1 MNAIIC
7 RLVVFLIF
15 VELILCVKAED
26 NALIDKVPVE
36 TIRIPPLREGTTAV
50 VGPRGEY
57 GGGCR
62 QISVV
67 WHPNDLN
74 LACIYR
80 DGQGIVVESWD
91 AVQGNRGKTATV
103 AGIAQTIGLNALYN
117 EDGSGLVVGGYQINC
132 ESGKT
137 TNLLNYRQVDGRWL
151 LPSYVPN
158 AMIWKDADWSGGG
171 IWIATSFK
179 GQLVQSEVFLPK
191 DSNYTREPR
200 LLAVSADGEKVLL
213 MCLREKLI
221 FWYSLKNKKVENSV
235 VMQNY
240 PVCWATNLGGTALA
254 TGHSDGTIGTWNLL
268 SMEQFKVLRAHF
280 NGVEDVA
287 FSTDGKTLFG
297 VDRGS
302 LSVWDTET
310 WSKKADINCG
320 GFVVE
325 PSHAA
330 SAVAVVSSS
339 GNVEI
344 VDWASSRKKGWIDL
358 PLDEHLKILKTRWY
372 STKMFMAFS
381 DSDLFT
387 INPIEST
394 VKVKRLVYDS
404 ATICKYTPRFF
415 DTNGMGF
422 GIFYDLES
430 GEKAELWRGP
440 SDERCAVPFRF
451 FEDTPDIGSPIWV
464 GKSDVL
470 IFGVHG
476 TPLKSQSKG
485 RYLGL
490 YNVKTRD
497 RSLNPLDDILGLSPV
512 KDWQPLIAVSEDSK
526 MIGMVCPRVVD
537 IVDVAKKK
545 LLHRFDIA
553 GEGQGRGVS
562 FPIFSPDGRFFF
574 LMVEAQQ
581 LAGGLVESVKAWD
594 LSSGESV
601 ELPEMTKRV
610 RGIAISPDGSN
621 LAVQTD
627 NHIALWAIKNGMVLE
642 DRLLESWFPTGNSY
656 PAALAFSPDGNQ
668 LAAPEKGGIRF
679 WSVSKEQK

>member
-1 MNAIIC
+1 LVLLDKHKTYSLVTSTISDEKNMNAIIC

-103 AGIAQTIGLNALYN
+103 AGIYQTIGLNALYN

-268 SMEQFKVLRAHF
+268 
-280 NGVEDVA
+280 
-287 FSTDGKTLFG
+287 
-297 VDRGS
+297 GS
-302 LSVWDTET
+302 VRV
-310 WSKKADINCG
+310 I
-320 GFVVE
+320 
-325 PSHAA
+325 
-330 SAVAVVSSS
+330 
-339 GNVEI
+339 
-344 VDWASSRKKGWIDL
+344 
-358 PLDEHLKILKTRWY
+358 
-372 STKMFMAFS
+372 
-381 DSDLFT
+381 
-387 INPIEST
+387 
-394 VKVKRLVYDS
+394 
-404 ATICKYTPRFF
+404 
-415 DTNGMGF
+415 
-422 GIFYDLES
+422 
-430 GEKAELWRGP
+430 
-440 SDERCAVPFRF
+440 
-451 FEDTPDIGSPIWV
+451 
-464 GKSDVL
+464 
-470 IFGVHG
+470 
-476 TPLKSQSKG
+476 
-485 RYLGL
+485 
-490 YNVKTRD
+490 VKT
-497 RSLNPLDDILGLSPV
+497 
-512 KDWQPLIAVSEDSK
+512 
-526 MIGMVCPRVVD
+526 
-537 IVDVAKKK
+537 
-545 LLHRFDIA
+545 
-553 GEGQGRGVS
+553 
-562 FPIFSPDGRFFF
+562 
-574 LMVEAQQ
+574 
-581 LAGGLVESVKAWD
+581 
-594 LSSGESV
+594 
-601 ELPEMTKRV
+601 
-610 RGIAISPDGSN
+610 
-621 LAVQTD
+621 
-627 NHIALWAIKNGMVLE
+627 
-642 DRLLESWFPTGNSY
+642 
-656 PAALAFSPDGNQ
+656 
-668 LAAPEKGGIRF
+668 
-679 WSVSKEQK
+679 